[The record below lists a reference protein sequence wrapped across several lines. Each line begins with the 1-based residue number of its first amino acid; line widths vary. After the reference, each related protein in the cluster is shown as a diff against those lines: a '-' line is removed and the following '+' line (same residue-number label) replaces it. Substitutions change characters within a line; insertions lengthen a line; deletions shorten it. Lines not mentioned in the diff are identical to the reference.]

1 MLKHKLKEKSA
12 YESRDKWKENE
23 NVTFI
28 QSDVNVNNVN
38 S

>member
-12 YESRDKWKENE
+12 YESRDKWKEN
-23 NVTFI
+23 VTFI